1 MKYNKIPEFNKLYS
15 NNNIKLSYDEN
26 EIEPVARILSSLGYL
41 YLDSNYCL
49 NFAKTCIDISFYD
62 YLEDKQIIT
71 DHGCAM
77 LTMRLSTL

>member
-41 YLDSNYCL
+41 YLAFSLVHQDQP
-49 NFAKTCIDISFYD
+49 T
-62 YLEDKQIIT
+62 Q
-71 DHGCAM
+71 
-77 LTMRLSTL
+77 RP